1 MNVNDIFKY
10 LNGLFP
16 ITDAMDIDNVGILV
30 GKPQKSISKAL
41 VALDCT
47 LETVAKAKEKD
58 CDLIITHHPVIFEPL
73 KNVLAGSVQYELIKN
88 DIAVISMHT
97 NLDVGVGGIN
107 DKLCEILELNEISP
121 VIASDGYMLKGG
133 VISPISAENLARRI
147 KERIGGVVKYV
158 DGGKEIKTVLVC
170 SGSGGEFINEA
181 IILNFDALLTADV
194 KHHQFLVAKDNNI
207 SLFDGGHFN
216 TEDIIVEV
224 LAETLK
230 KNFKEI
236 EFNTFHSEIIKFA

>member
-1 MNVNDIFKY
+1 MKVYDVFEY

-16 ITDAMDIDNVGILV
+16 VTDAMDFDNVGILV
-30 GKPQKSISKAL
+30 GDPQKSISKAL
-41 VALDCT
+41 VALDCS
-47 LETVAKAKEKD
+47 LETVSFAKEND
-58 CDLIITHHPVIFEPL
+58 CNLIITHHPVIFEPL

-88 DIAVISMHT
+88 NIAVISMHT

-107 DKLCEILELNEISP
+107 DKLCEILGLEEIAP

-133 VISPISAENLARRI
+133 VISPVSAENFAQRI

-170 SGSGGEFINEA
+170 SGSGGDFINDA
-181 IILNFDALLTADV
+181 INLNYDALLTADV
-194 KHHQFLVAKDNNI
+194 KHHQFLVADDNNI

-224 LAETLK
+224 LADTLK
-230 KNFKEI
+230 KNFNQTQ
-236 EFNTFHSEIIKFA
+236 FVTFHSEIIKFA